1 MCIRDRTHSASDLY
15 DDEKQYTYSG
25 GTDSD
30 QVSAK
35 VSSNGKLTVSAD
47 KTASPGTTVS
57 VPISIQYSKGTVSA
71 GVTVRVTASN
81 RPLARINAKTVKV
94 KAGSSEEVNLLSD
107 AYNPFPDSALTV
119 TGCTSDGASKLTVD
133 CPSNGV
139 VSISASSDIG
149 ASTNKVIV
157 NVRDATNTKEREVT
171 GTINVS
177 VMDKPDAPLLSPI
190 AGDPQDGAVNL
201 SWTAGSSNGSPISE
215 YKVSW
220 GGDGSGEKSCGS
232 VTSCQITGLKNGKTY
247 SFKVQA
253 KNEVGWSKES
263 NGVEGTPDKLPDAP
277 TDVKA
282 EASKNT
288 ITVTWKALEGNFSAV
303 DKYQATLSGPNVAN
317 PVQEVTGTSITFKF
331 DDNAITDGASYTATV
346 KAHNKVNWSQP
357 STASNAVSPWGTP
370 DNPTISA
377 DQSGDKIVVRG
388 RINDA
393 RNSKYQSI
401 TVSIEGED
409 KSVETS
415 AKDYSVEF
423 DIKNEWYY
431 RKLKPTIT
439 VVTERSGSLRN
450 EASVSTFTAVDPP
463 TNVKLEL
470 NNNTCVATWSRK
482 GGRVTGFV
490 VKAKGY
496 YDDDVHESRAEWP
509 LSGDWST
516 CDTVSV
522 QQYFIDTSHLSDPA
536 IATDNTVGNKKPA
549 EITLPSSLTWDT
561 QNANIIHVN
570 GGSWE
575 AHGRSVKGQIVITPA
590 GESSHT
596 YDWPAN
602 GTLDV
607 SDITSPS
614 GTRCDWEV
622 RVITTAGEPEINATK
637 KSSDPVTGVRYE
649 EKPPIRNRDQP
660 LIMERRNPR

>member
-1 MCIRDRTHSASDLY
+1 M
-15 DDEKQYTYSG
+15 
-25 GTDSD
+25 
-30 QVSAK
+30 
-35 VSSNGKLTVSAD
+35 
-47 KTASPGTTVS
+47 
-57 VPISIQYSKGTVSA
+57 
-71 GVTVRVTASN
+71 
-81 RPLARINAKTVKV
+81 
-94 KAGSSEEVNLLSD
+94 
-107 AYNPFPDSALTV
+107 
-119 TGCTSDGASKLTVD
+119 
-133 CPSNGV
+133 
-139 VSISASSDIG
+139 
-149 ASTNKVIV
+149 
-157 NVRDATNTKEREVT
+157 
-171 GTINVS
+171 
-177 VMDKPDAPLLSPI
+177 
-190 AGDPQDGAVNL
+190 
-201 SWTAGSSNGSPISE
+201 
-215 YKVSW
+215 
-220 GGDGSGEKSCGS
+220 
-232 VTSCQITGLKNGKTY
+232 TSCQITGLKNGKTY

-303 DKYQATLSGPNVAN
+303 DKYQVTLSGPNVAN

-649 EKPPIRNRDQP
+649 EKTPDPEPGPTPDNGETQSSIDTNASAISLRTGLAGKQREASHSPSNKQIQHHNQSSIRSIEATKEY
-660 LIMERRNPR
+660 L